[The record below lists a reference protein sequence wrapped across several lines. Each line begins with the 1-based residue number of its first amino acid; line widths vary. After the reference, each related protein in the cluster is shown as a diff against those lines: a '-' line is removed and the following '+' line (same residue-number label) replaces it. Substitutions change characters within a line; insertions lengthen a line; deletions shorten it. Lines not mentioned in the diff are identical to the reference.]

1 MTLFFKFYY
10 DLWTWISSKLSGDPH
25 YDRLIYDIL
34 TENGIEYI
42 IYLKFTDDVMIF
54 SFKYAWFPTSSK
66 KLHFIQIS
74 LGI

>member
-42 IYLKFTDDVMIF
+42 IYLKFTDDVMIYLSMLDF
-54 SFKYAWFPTSSK
+54 QLVAKSYILYKFP
-66 KLHFIQIS
+66 
-74 LGI
+74 